1 MSIKIAV
8 MVHNLRLE
16 FMEALKFTADNGC
29 TGVHMVVSP
38 DKSPESLDA
47 AGRKQLLK
55 TVKDMGLE
63 FSAVCR
69 WGGGVDLGEPKDLQK
84 NIEEGKRTLEFAADL
99 ECGIWQGHCG
109 IMPTDKNDPKWA
121 RFVDS
126 FGQICQHGEK
136 VGARLAI
143 ETGPE
148 PPEVLLEMIKDVG
161 SPALCVNY
169 DPANLIIWPA
179 HYAAKAGKDYD
190 KEKALAEFKPME
202 GVKVLGKNIIHTH
215 AKDALVNGNTPKEVP
230 LGDGWIDWKK
240 YVADLRSVGFD
251 GYFAI
256 EREVGEN
263 PRADIKRAIDY
274 LKTL

>member
-8 MVHNLRLE
+8 MVNNLRLD
-16 FMEALKFTADNGC
+16 FMESLKFTADNGC
-29 TGVHMVVSP
+29 TGVHMSVTAER
-38 DKSPESLDA
+38 SPEALDA
-47 AGRKQLLK
+47 VGRKQLLK

-63 FSAVCR
+63 FSAISR
-69 WGGGVDLGEPKDLQK
+69 WGGSVDLGEPKNLK
-84 NIEEGKRTLEFAADL
+84 ENIEEGKRTMEFVADL

-109 IMPTDKNDPKWA
+109 IMPTDKSDPKWA

-126 FGQICQHGEK
+126 FGQICEHGEK

-148 PPEVLLEMIKDVG
+148 PPEVLLDMIKEVG

-179 HYAAKAGKDYD
+179 HYDVKAGRDYD
-190 KEKALAEFKPME
+190 KARAFAEFKPME
-202 GVKVLGKNIIHTH
+202 GVKVLGNRIIHTH
-215 AKDALVNGNTPKEVP
+215 AKDALVNGNTAKEVA
-230 LGDGWIDWKK
+230 LGDGWVDWKQ
-240 YVADLRSVGFD
+240 YVADLKSVGFD

-256 EREVGEN
+256 EREVGDN
-263 PRADIKRAIDY
+263 PCADIKRAIDY